1 MGVGGWLLVIYG
13 CHMLP
18 LFLRGCGVGYHQPLT
33 PIPQP
38 LFMLR
43 LVVQNGA
50 LAGQQFRLEG
60 GWLLLGR
67 GTESTVCFTE
77 SSVSTRHAI
86 VAADGEAFFVLDQN
100 SRNGTL
106 VNGARVHTA
115 QLANGDVIELGA
127 YGPRLHV
134 VIDSYTPA
142 QISAESETTPQF
154 NATARIR
161 AAHTARWNVRDAAT
175 TIGLYNPQH
184 DSGDAPQSVSVALLS
199 LLCAVLGVM
208 VLGLTVLD
216 LGVGVALLSGV
227 VSFVPA
233 LFYLGVFLWIDRYDP
248 EPVRTLGFAF
258 AWGAIIAVFFSAL
271 GNGAFQAIFGER
283 LTGVISAPII
293 EEASKGCGVLLIA
306 LLFRR
311 DFDSV
316 VDGIVYAGVVALG
329 FAAMENV
336 DYYGRSL
343 NERGAAG
350 LLGTFFVRGVM
361 APFAHVLFTS
371 MTGIGCGIARET
383 HNAVVKVVAPIAG
396 FCLAM
401 LLHALWNTL
410 ASFDEN
416 TFLIGYF
423 LLEVPLF
430 CGFLV
435 GIIFVVRREGRILRQ
450 TLLDEVERGLL
461 TRQQLEIAIS
471 VFRRTGW
478 IMAAFGDQQRLNARR
493 QFLRA
498 VAKLGLC
505 HWHKARA
512 ADAQKQTGSFPLIP
526 KLQAEVWSLRDRI
539 G

>member
-1 MGVGGWLLVIYG
+1 
-13 CHMLP
+13 
-18 LFLRGCGVGYHQPLT
+18 
-33 PIPQP
+33 
-38 LFMLR
+38 MLR

-60 GWLLLGR
+60 AWLLLGR
-67 GTESTVCFTE
+67 GPE
-77 SSVSTRHAI
+77 SSVCFSDSSVSARHAI
-86 VAADGEAFFVLDQN
+86 ISADGEAFFVLDQN

-134 VIDSYTPA
+134 VIDSRAPA
-142 QISAESETTPQF
+142 QFSPESATTPQF
-154 NATARIR
+154 NATARVR
-161 AAHTARWNVRDAAT
+161 AAPTARWNVLDAAT
-175 TIGLYNPQH
+175 TIGLYDPHH
-184 DSGDAPQSVSVALLS
+184 DSGDAPQPISVGLFS

-216 LGVGVALLSGV
+216 LGLGVALLSGLIA
-227 VSFVPA
+227 FMPA
-233 LFYLGVFLWIDRYDP
+233 LFYLSVFLWIDRYDP
-248 EPVRTLGFAF
+248 EPARTLGLAF
-258 AWGAIIAVFFSAL
+258 AWGAIVAVFFSAL

-283 LTGVISAPII
+283 LTGIISAPIV
-293 EEASKGCGVLLIA
+293 EEASKGIGVVLIW

-343 NERGAAG
+343 SARGTEG

-361 APFAHVLFTS
+361 APFAHVLFTA

-383 HNAVVKVVAPIAG
+383 HNVVVKIVAPLAG

-401 LLHALWNTL
+401 LLHALWNAL
-410 ASFDEN
+410 ASFDAN
-416 TFLIGYF
+416 TFLMGYF
-423 LLEVPLF
+423 LLEMPLF

-461 TRQQLEIAIS
+461 TKQQLEIAIS
-471 VFRRTGW
+471 VFRRTAW
-478 IMAAFGDQQRLNARR
+478 IAAAFGDGPRFNARR

-505 HWHKARA
+505 HWHKERA
-512 ADAQKQTGSFPLIP
+512 ADAQKPTGSFSLIA